1 VNYGSVPRRANLKA
15 VHGSLNTKINIQ
27 SRGVS
32 QIEKSEIMDENHS
45 ENEKYRKLKE

>member
-1 VNYGSVPRRANLKA
+1 MPRRANIKSI
-15 VHGSLNTKINIQ
+15 HGSLNTKINLQ

-32 QIEKSEIMDENHS
+32 QIEKSEIMDENSS